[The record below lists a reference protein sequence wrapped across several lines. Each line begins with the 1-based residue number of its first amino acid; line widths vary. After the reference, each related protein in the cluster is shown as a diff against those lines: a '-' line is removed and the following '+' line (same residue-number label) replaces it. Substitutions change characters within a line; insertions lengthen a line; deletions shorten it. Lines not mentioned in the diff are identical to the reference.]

1 MWLLN
6 KENKNNNN
14 KVIIIIIIIILI
26 LIEEKQKTGPHIIF
40 DRRRWHLTS
49 IAVLAG
55 SNILMTFYIVS
66 FTSND
71 ISFKQSV
78 ITKVKEAI
86 KTSGDSERG
95 LKSTCFSMLYLEAE
109 IKLLNIQ
116 FE

>member
-6 KENKNNNN
+6 KENKNNN

-66 FTSND
+66 FASND

-86 KTSGDSERG
+86 KTNDDSERG